1 MTQKPTEFGLGVTDF
16 CMNCVHYAMNGPAND
31 PLYSGTCR
39 ATLPTHRGFPVVYAD
54 QWCRHHV
61 LHRSE
66 QMKRLQEISELNK
79 ANRMQGQIFN
89 PNDPPM
95 FVRAGGEPITII
107 PPVNA
112 GKSQQTQAG
121 ILPNGMNTWEHYPD
135 VDGL

>member
-1 MTQKPTEFGLGVTDF
+1 MTEKPTGFGLGVTDF

-31 PLYSGTCR
+31 PLCSGTCR

-61 LHRSE
+61 LSRSE

-79 ANRMQGQIFN
+79 ANTELGQIFH
-89 PNDPPM
+89 
-95 FVRAGGEPITII
+95 I
-107 PPVNA
+107 PSVTC
-112 GKSQQTQAG
+112 GKSQQTRCDTLSDG
-121 ILPNGMNTWEHYPD
+121 VNTWEHYPD